1 MTLIELMQMHRKIF
15 SLIGN
20 LHDLFCRGNQN
31 DVQALSKVQDYNMT
45 KILTRKCSIPDRSG
59 DIKQARC
66 DFDVLFNVQM
76 DIEMYN
82 YIDLLLYEYRSGK
95 LKDDSKTVKQA
106 GDEDEAN
113 QNQFLGKTLHA
124 AVVVLVQGGEP
135 AGWAYK
141 RPNHDF
147 MNNFFVNIC
156 ARSFTDIE
164 DFLKMQEE
172 NKDKNKQ
179 ENALKELE
187 KIKDQWKETMV
198 NEA

>member
-1 MTLIELMQMHRKIF
+1 
-15 SLIGN
+15 
-20 LHDLFCRGNQN
+20 
-31 DVQALSKVQDYNMT
+31 
-45 KILTRKCSIPDRSG
+45 
-59 DIKQARC
+59 
-66 DFDVLFNVQM
+66 
-76 DIEMYN
+76 
-82 YIDLLLYEYRSGK
+82 
-95 LKDDSKTVKQA
+95 
-106 GDEDEAN
+106 
-113 QNQFLGKTLHA
+113 LHA